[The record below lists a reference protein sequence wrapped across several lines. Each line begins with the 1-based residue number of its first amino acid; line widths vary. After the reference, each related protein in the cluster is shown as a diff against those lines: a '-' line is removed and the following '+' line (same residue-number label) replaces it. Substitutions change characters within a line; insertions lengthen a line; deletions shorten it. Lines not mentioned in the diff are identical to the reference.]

1 MELIGILH
9 ESDCLIMTN
18 VPTVMH
24 KMQEQ
29 IVSGAAVTSITFSNL
44 NINLDDIYIIHCTIK
59 NVSVGAQN
67 ARIYVNGDTTVTNY
81 YSQLYNVNNA
91 VFFGI
96 RLNTP
101 VFTDIAA
108 TGNDGYAY
116 SILNIMLDIRG
127 ITRIIANSCDYSA
140 ANVKADNATIVHT
153 VVQANITSITID
165 LDAANSIGI
174 GSQFI
179 LLRLNRYG

>member
-1 MELIGILH
+1 
-9 ESDCLIMTN
+9 MTN
-18 VPTVMH
+18 VPTPMH

-29 IVSGAAVTSITFSNL
+29 VVSGAAVTSITFSNL

-59 NVSVGAQN
+59 NVDAGIRY
-67 ARIYVNGDTTVTNY
+67 ARIFINGDTTEANY
-81 YSQLYNVNNA
+81 HSQYLIATGAALSYNRVNA
-91 VFFGI
+91 PFV
-96 RLNTP
+96 
-101 VFTDIAA
+101 TDIAA

-127 ITRIIANSCDYSA
+127 IARIIAKSCGYSA
-140 ANVKADNATIVHT
+140 ANVKIEDRAITYNNVI
-153 VVQANITSITID
+153 ANITSITID